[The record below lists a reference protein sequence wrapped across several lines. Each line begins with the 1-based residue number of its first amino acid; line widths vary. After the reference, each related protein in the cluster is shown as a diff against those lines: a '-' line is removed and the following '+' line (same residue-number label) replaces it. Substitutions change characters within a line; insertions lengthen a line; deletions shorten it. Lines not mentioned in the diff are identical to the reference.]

1 MCLRDKVARLEVA
14 TMLWTIVGILLLLWL
29 VGFVGGFGG
38 SLIHVLLVLAIVVF
52 AYDLIT
58 RRRHVV

>member
-1 MCLRDKVARLEVA
+1 
-14 TMLWTIVGILLLLWL
+14 MLWTIVGILLLLWL